1 MYIVYRILFVL
12 LLSSGFLSAKNPPK
26 PKPLHEPIS
35 LGAIKRD
42 PQYKIILKQE
52 IHHAVDKHFDRY
64 QQERMLRF
72 LRESLERAE
81 PYLPYIMERID
92 YYGLPRELIYL
103 PVVESGYRFSAVSR
117 AGATGMWQFMRTSA
131 LPYGLIIDEWRD
143 DRLDVYLSTDAAL
156 RKIRDEMDLLG
167 DPLLAIAAY
176 NGGITRVRR
185 QQRYLMGKGINPSFW
200 SMYDE
205 RLLPKE
211 TSEYVPQLLA
221 ISRLMEKPRRYGLK
235 PIRWKPQGLNTGK
248 KKAFVEIELEKQINL
263 ELIAKEVG
271 IDVAELFVLNQSLK
285 KGITPP
291 AIKGRS
297 FVMRLPAA
305 HAPSLADAIVASD
318 WVPNVFIKY
327 RVKKGDSFARIAAKH
342 AISTE
347 KLIAANPHKNPRLI
361 HPGEILNIPIS

>member
-1 MYIVYRILFVL
+1 MLFAVL
-12 LLSSGFLSAKNPPK
+12 LLSQGIVFAKNPPK
-26 PKPLHEPIS
+26 PKPLYEPIS
-35 LGAIKRD
+35 MGATKRD
-42 PQYKIILKQE
+42 PRYKIILKQE
-52 IHHAVDKHFDRY
+52 LHDAVDKQFERY
-64 QQERMLRF
+64 QQDRMLKF
-72 LRESLERAE
+72 LRDSLERAE
-81 PYLPYIMERID
+81 PYLSYIMERID

-185 QQRYLMGKGINPSFW
+185 QQRHLTGKGITPSFW

-205 RLLPKE
+205 RLLPRE

-221 ISRLMEKPRRYGLK
+221 IARLMEKPRRYGLK

-248 KKAFVEIELEKQINL
+248 KKTFIEFELEKQINL
-263 ELIAKEVG
+263 ELIAKDVG
-271 IDVAELFVLNQSLK
+271 IDVTELFFLNQSLK

-291 AIKGRS
+291 TAKGRS
-297 FVMRLPAA
+297 FVMRLPTA
-305 HAPSLADAIVASD
+305 HAPALTDAILASD
-318 WVPNVFIKY
+318 WVPNLYIKY
-327 RVKKGDSFARIAAKH
+327 RVKKGDSFARIASRH
-342 AISTE
+342 SITTQE
-347 KLIAANPHKNPRLI
+347 LIAANPRKNPRLI